1 WMIIKKADPI
11 TALLI
16 GSLLGGVVAI
26 IFQPEVVAEVS
37 GITGSYA
44 KQSYMAVVN
53 AMSGSISVSSDNEI
67 AAGLLSARGM
77 AGMLNTIWLIVC
89 AMCFGGVMES
99 VGLLARITRP
109 LVERAKTTGS
119 LIATTAT
126 SCVFLNVTASDQ
138 YLAIVVPGRMFAK
151 TFRQRGLA
159 PQNLSRTLEDSGT
172 V

>member
-1 WMIIKKADPI
+1 M
-11 TALLI
+11 
-16 GSLLGGVVAI
+16 VAI

-77 AGMLNTIWLIVC
+77 AGMLEYHL
-89 AMCFGGVMES
+89 ADRMCYVFRRVMES

-109 LVERAKTTGS
+109 LVERKDHRFPHCHYS
-119 LIATTAT
+119 
-126 SCVFLNVTASDQ
+126 
-138 YLAIVVPGRMFAK
+138 YLLRIPECDR
-151 TFRQRGLA
+151 L
-159 PQNLSRTLEDSGT
+159 
-172 V
+172 